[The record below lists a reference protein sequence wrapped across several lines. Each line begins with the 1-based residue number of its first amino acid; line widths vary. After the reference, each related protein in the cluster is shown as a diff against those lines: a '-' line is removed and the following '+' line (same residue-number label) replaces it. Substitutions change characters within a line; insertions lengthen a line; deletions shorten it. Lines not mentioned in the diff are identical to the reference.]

1 MSFYGDHGR
10 AQNPHRCG
18 MMVPERGMN
27 FPDFLQCK
35 RKWTVKVGGKRYC
48 TVHNPA
54 KVAERDAARQ
64 AKFDAK
70 MSGYLRQHT
79 AAVHAAEFA
88 KLIDEVLALISWE
101 RHADWAERAR
111 AALEAYRKN
120 CGK

>member
-1 MSFYGDHGR
+1 MSFYGDNGR
-10 AQNPHRCG
+10 AQNPHLCG
-18 MMVPERGMN
+18 MMVPEHGMS
-27 FPDFLQCK
+27 FPHYFQCS
-35 RKWTVKVGGKRYC
+35 RKWTVKVNGKRYC
-48 TVHNPA
+48 TTHSPA
-54 KVAERDAARQ
+54 KRAERDAARQ

-70 MSGYLRQHT
+70 MASFLRRDT
-79 AAVHAAEFA
+79 SAVHASEFA